1 MSFTDDNLDV
11 LQNIEAAI
19 LSTYKDVGN
28 FVDYSVMRTLE
39 ATIDYYVAKKIKRN
53 PRDFNLSETEQ
64 LMSERII
71 AMCDWRL
78 GETTLESDD
87 GEELGTIGEPKTVQ
101 EIIDCLK
108 RILKS
113 VNFWNKR
120 AGRQG
125 YLDYIDKFL

>member
-1 MSFTDDNLDV
+1 MSFEDDNLDI

-19 LSTYKDVGN
+19 LSTYKDLGN
-28 FVDYSVMRTLE
+28 FVDYSVMRALE

-53 PRDFNLSETEQ
+53 PRDFNLNEVAQ
-64 LMSERII
+64 VMSERII
-71 AMCDWRL
+71 AICDWRL
-78 GETTLESDD
+78 GEATLESDD
-87 GEELGTIGEPKTVQ
+87 GKEINAIGEPKTVQ

-120 AGRQG
+120 GGRQG
-125 YLDYIDKFL
+125 YLDYIAKFL